1 MGVWAQTPRDA
12 RPHCLPPETP
22 WPALR
27 SVHRGSCPEPSVICP
42 PPPSAAKDAESQSP
56 TARCSQVWKC
66 GCQANRLPKA
76 GQTTPTRKRPFP
88 ETAGV
93 THQSSVLASGS
104 QAGHRFSFPI
114 TGSATWPNSG
124 SFAKGPVYSLRC
136 QMVAA
141 FSSADTIVEFLQL
154 PISSYRNIFVEGNK
168 ADWFAMF
175 SIPDTPLNLLPWFSR
190 SQG

>member
-1 MGVWAQTPRDA
+1 MCGP
-12 RPHCLPPETP
+12 RPHETRAHTACLRRRPGQLCGLCTEAPVLS
-22 WPALR
+22 PASSAHHHPAQRRMQKARAPLPGAVR
-27 SVHRGSCPEPSVICP
+27 SGN
-42 PPPSAAKDAESQSP
+42 AAAGLTGFS
-56 TARCSQVWKC
+56 R
-66 GCQANRLPKA
+66 A

-124 SFAKGPVYSLRC
+124 SFAKGPVYSLLC

-141 FSSADTIVEFLQL
+141 FSSTDTIVEFLQL